1 MSSTRS
7 KLVQYIREVV
17 PDALG
22 ISSDYFSSKVNN
34 SFETDS
40 HIKFLLGYKGKDP
53 VTKIPIFEPFPPI
66 LFADSNSVQNED
78 GCFLNEAFAK
88 VSCIYIMDLTV
99 KSLLNTFRLAAA

>member
-22 ISSDYFSSKVNN
+22 ISSDYFSSKVN

-40 HIKFLLGYKGKDP
+40 RIKFLLGYKGKDA
-53 VTKIPIFEPFPPI
+53 VTKIPIFDPFPPL
-66 LFADSNSVQNED
+66 LFTDFVQNED
-78 GCFLNEAFAK
+78 VCFLNEAFAK
-88 VSCIYIMDLTV
+88 VSCIDIMDLSI
-99 KSLLNTFRLAAA
+99 KSLLNAFRLAAA

>member
-1 MSSTRS
+1 MSSTCS

-40 HIKFLLGYKGKDP
+40 CVKFLLGYKGKDP
-53 VTKIPIFEPFPPI
+53 VTKIPIFDPFPPI
-66 LFADSNSVQNED
+66 LFTDFVQNED
-78 GCFLNEAFAK
+78 DCFLNEAFAK
-88 VSCIYIMDLTV
+88 VSCIYIMDLTI
-99 KSLLNTFRLAAA
+99 KSLLNTFRLAAT